1 MNRLDRDIIDKFLK
15 INSTLLQVEH
25 IKNRYDFNFKTT
37 FPFDNVMCL
46 VIDLYTI
53 SECDINT
60 LPDKEEQLLRDFNN
74 QDVKVF
80 VKYKDVETEL
90 SLGATNFDEAIYIAS
105 VFIDSNIDVFYKFS
119 LK

>member
-1 MNRLDRDIIDKFLK
+1 MYRLNKDIIEKFMK
-15 INSTLLQVEH
+15 INSTLLQVKH
-25 IKNRYDFNFKTT
+25 IKNRYDFNFKST

-53 SECDINT
+53 NECDINT
-60 LPDKEEQLLRDFNN
+60 FLDKEEHLLKDFNN

-80 VKYKDVETEL
+80 VKYKDAESEL
-90 SLGATNFDEAIYIAS
+90 TLGATTFDEAVYIAS
-105 VFIDSNIDVFYKFS
+105 VFVDNKIDVFYKFS